1 MSWSWGTWLDRW
13 EKADWEVKDFDEFIE
28 NKSYQ
33 KLFNRGGD
41 DLTQTLK
48 SQMRGKISSWSII
61 WDYTHFR
68 YNTFSLCPVYT
79 KIYNIGFDGTG
90 IHCDNTKVN
99 QQKLKIEN
107 VNQFN
112 FSKGV
117 NLEDYFITAVK
128 ELHKYSYKRK
138 LKNLFN
144 KIIRK

>member
-1 MSWSWGTWLDRW
+1 MKNLYKHSFQINQIASNIR
-13 EKADWEVKDFDEFIE
+13 VKTNCDGPLGVDKRSVF
-28 NKSYQ
+28 Y
-33 KLFNRGGD
+33 
-41 DLTQTLK
+41 
-48 SQMRGKISSWSII
+48 
-61 WDYTHFR
+61 
-68 YNTFSLCPVYT
+68 LCFCRFLC
-79 KIYNIGFDGTG
+79 K
-90 IHCDNTKVN
+90 CDNTKVN

-117 NLEDYFITAVK
+117 NLEDYYITAVK